1 MRYSYLSLLVFSI
14 FPIVLRAQVNTAA
27 RVLDKDIKT
36 VQINPASPYPVVD
49 LKSGQINLSFDRIG
63 FDLKNYL
70 YTIVHCNSDW
80 QPSVLEDNEYING
93 FTEDRITS
101 INSSVNTLQPYTR
114 YQITLPN
121 QNMRWA
127 VSGNYILKV
136 FDEDNDRE
144 LVMVRRFMVMES
156 KWSVSAQMAQIFH
169 AGKIF
174 THQEIDFQVL
184 HEGTVINNPIREVK
198 AFIYQNMRWDRVM
211 GPVAPRPFVT
221 LRNSMNFDYQDSIV
235 FPAGKSWRF
244 FDMRSFD
251 FRGNNV
257 QKIERNAVTWQ
268 VFLKPETDQSES
280 HTYALTDDINGRFS
294 IENRTPGQTFM
305 QTDYANVL
313 FVLQRNA
320 PFENKEVYVIGE
332 MTDWRLRDEFKMEY
346 DEVSHSYFCNPL
358 LKQGYYNYAFSVVD
372 AETYEPSADDDME
385 GDWHETGNIYTI
397 MVYYRPFGER
407 YDRLMTV
414 GGVDS
419 RTWKK

>member
-1 MRYSYLSLLVFSI
+1 
-14 FPIVLRAQVNTAA
+14 
-27 RVLDKDIKT
+27 
-36 VQINPASPYPVVD
+36 
-49 LKSGQINLSFDRIG
+49 
-63 FDLKNYL
+63 
-70 YTIVHCNSDW
+70 
-80 QPSVLEDNEYING
+80 
-93 FTEDRITS
+93 
-101 INSSVNTLQPYTR
+101 
-114 YQITLPN
+114 
-121 QNMRWA
+121 
-127 VSGNYILKV
+127 
-136 FDEDNDRE
+136 
-144 LVMVRRFMVMES
+144 
-156 KWSVSAQMAQIFH
+156 
-169 AGKIF
+169 
-174 THQEIDFQVL
+174 
-184 HEGTVINNPIREVK
+184 
-198 AFIYQNMRWDRVM
+198 
-211 GPVAPRPFVT
+211 
-221 LRNSMNFDYQDSIV
+221 MNFDYQDSIV